1 MGKGSFAKAE
11 HGQGNTGKGF
21 RGGNAVK
28 RDAVDFRATVI
39 GVIGG
44 KKSGKTTTIEILTRE
59 LTKRGYKVA
68 VAKHI
73 PEPNFTIDTEGKDTW
88 RYTQSG
94 AKTVVAA
101 SANEV
106 ATIEKTRANLS
117 LKEILHRCKGSDIVF
132 LEGFRKLLAEDKGIH
147 KIVVAESTQDIEEAV
162 KVFMPIL
169 AFTGPY
175 SPRKAN
181 PKIPH
186 MDILTHGKEMAD
198 LVEKVVRKKL

>member
-1 MGKGSFAKAE
+1 
-11 HGQGNTGKGF
+11 
-21 RGGNAVK
+21 VK
-28 RDAVDFRATVI
+28 RDAVDFGATVI

-44 KKSGKTTTIEILTRE
+44 KKSGKTSTIEILTRE

-94 AKTVVAA
+94 AKTVLAA

-106 ATIEKTRANLS
+106 ATIEKTRANLP

-132 LEGFRKLLAEDKGIH
+132 LEGFRKLVAEDKSIH

-181 PKIPH
+181 PKIPYI
-186 MDILTHGKEMAD
+186 DILTHGKEMAD